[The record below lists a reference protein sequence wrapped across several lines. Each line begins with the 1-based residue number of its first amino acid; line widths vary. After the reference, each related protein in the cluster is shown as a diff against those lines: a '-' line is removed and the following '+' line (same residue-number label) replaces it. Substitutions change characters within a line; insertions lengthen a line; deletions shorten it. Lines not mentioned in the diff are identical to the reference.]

1 MIFFDVDGTLLD
13 YEAAERNGIID
24 FFQIYTTIFSGNE
37 SEATKVWHE
46 LSEEYFNKFLSKELS
61 FQKQQRMRMYHLFK
75 TYGVNLSSEESQHKF
90 NQYIE
95 LYKNNWVA
103 FEDVHHT
110 LQTLQQEGYSLGII
124 SNGEYEQQVEKLT
137 ALNILQYFKHIF
149 TSSEIGVSKPDPQ
162 IFQRTVL
169 QSNLEMKDCYYIG
182 DRLETDAI
190 SSTAAGMQGIWLNR
204 DNLQLK
210 CDVPTI
216 RSLHE
221 IITMI

>member
-1 MIFFDVDGTLLD
+1 MIFFDIGGTLLD
-13 YEAAERNGIID
+13 YEAAEKNGIID
-24 FFQIYTTIFSGNE
+24 FFQIYNTIFSGNE
-37 SEATKVWHE
+37 LEATKVWHE

-75 TYGVNLSSEESQHKF
+75 AYGVNLSPEESQYRF

-95 LYKNNWVA
+95 LYKNNWTV
-103 FEDVHHT
+103 FEDVHYT
-110 LQTLQQEGYSLGII
+110 LQTLQEKGHTLGII

-137 ALNILQYFKHIF
+137 SLNILHYFKYIF
-149 TSSEIGVSKPDPQ
+149 TSSEIGVSKPNTEM
-162 IFQRTVL
+162 FHRAVL
-169 QSNLEMKDCYYIG
+169 QLNLEMKDCYYIG

-204 DNLQLK
+204 DNLQIK

-216 RSLHE
+216 CSLHE
-221 IITMI
+221 FLTII

>member
-1 MIFFDVDGTLLD
+1 MIFFDVDGTLLN

-24 FFQIYTTIFSGNE
+24 FFQVYSTIFSGNE
-37 SEATKVWHE
+37 LEATKVWQE

-61 FQKQQRMRMYHLFK
+61 FQEQQGMRMYHLFK
-75 TYGVNLSSEESQHKF
+75 TYGINLSPEESQHRF

-95 LYKNNWVA
+95 LYKNNWAA
-103 FEDVHHT
+103 FEDVHYT
-110 LQTLQQEGYSLGII
+110 LQTLKQEGHSLGII
-124 SNGEYEQQVEKLT
+124 SNGDYEQQVEKLT
-137 ALNILQYFKHIF
+137 ALNILQYFQYIS
-149 TSSEIGVSKPDPQ
+149 TSSEIGVSKPDPE

-169 QSNLEMKDCYYIG
+169 QLNLEMKDCYYIG

-190 SSTAAGMQGIWLNR
+190 SSTVAGMQGIWLNR
-204 DNLQLK
+204 GNLPLK

-216 RSLHE
+216 CSLHE

>member
-13 YEAAERNGIID
+13 YEAAEKKGIID
-24 FFQIYTTIFSGNE
+24 FFQVYSTIFSGNE
-37 SEATKVWHE
+37 LEATKVWHE

-61 FQKQQRMRMYHLFK
+61 FQEQQRIRMYHLFK
-75 TYGVNLSSEESQHKF
+75 TYGLNLSPEESQHRF

-95 LYKNNWVA
+95 LYKNNWTA
-103 FEDVHHT
+103 FEDVNYT
-110 LQTLQQEGYSLGII
+110 LQILQENGHSLGII

-137 ALNILQYFKHIF
+137 ALNILKYFKYIF
-149 TSSEIGVSKPDPQ
+149 TSSKLGISKPNPE

-169 QSNLEMKDCYYIG
+169 QLNLEMKDCFYIG

-204 DNLQLK
+204 DNSQLK
-210 CDVPTI
+210 YNIPTI
-216 RSLHE
+216 CSLHE
-221 IITMI
+221 VLTVI

>member
-24 FFQIYTTIFSGNE
+24 FFQVYSTIFSGNE
-37 SEATKVWHE
+37 LEATKVWQE

-61 FQKQQRMRMYHLFK
+61 FQEQQGMRMYHLFK
-75 TYGVNLSSEESQHKF
+75 TYGINLSPEESQHRF

-95 LYKNNWVA
+95 LYKNNWAA
-103 FEDVHHT
+103 FEDVHYT
-110 LQTLQQEGYSLGII
+110 LQTLKQEGHSLGII
-124 SNGEYEQQVEKLT
+124 SNGDYEQQVEKLT
-137 ALNILQYFKHIF
+137 ALNILQYFQYIS
-149 TSSEIGVSKPDPQ
+149 TSSEIGVSKPDPE

-169 QSNLEMKDCYYIG
+169 QLNLEMKDCYYIG

-190 SSTAAGMQGIWLNR
+190 SSTVAGMQGIWLNR
-204 DNLQLK
+204 GNLPLK

-216 RSLHE
+216 CSLHE
-221 IITMI
+221 IKTMI

>member
-1 MIFFDVDGTLLD
+1 MIFFDIDGTLLD

-37 SEATKVWHE
+37 LEATKVWHE

-61 FQKQQRMRMYHLFK
+61 FQEQQVMRMYHLFK
-75 TYGVNLSSEESQHKF
+75 TYGVNLSARESQHRF

-95 LYKNNWVA
+95 LYKNNWNL
-103 FEDVHHT
+103 FEDVLYT
-110 LQTLQQEGYSLGII
+110 LQTLQQRGYSLGII
-124 SNGEYEQQVEKLT
+124 SNGDYEQQIEKLT
-137 ALNILQYFKHIF
+137 ALNIPQYFQYIF
-149 TSSEIGVSKPDPQ
+149 TSSEIGISKPDPK

-216 RSLHE
+216 YSLHE
-221 IITMI
+221 VLTII